1 MPESKSTHAR
11 RWTLFCMAVV
21 AIALFALWNV
31 GRRAMNMQTAAAA
44 STGQEMSEAKPGAQ
58 LKAVLQLTAVGNG
71 SAEGILLEKQSETAY
86 RKTAQHMRVSFPRDV
101 SVVMGSASDIRKD
114 TVVHVTGTVGPDK
127 VLQATRIVIL
137 TGYVSV
143 D

>member
-44 STGQEMSEAKPGAQ
+44 NTGQEMSDAKPGTQ

-71 SAEGILLEKQSETAY
+71 SAEGTVLEKRSETAY
-86 RKTAQHMRVSFPRDV
+86 HKSGEHMRVTFPRDV
-101 SVVMGSASDIRKD
+101 SVVMGSAGDIRND
-114 TVVHVTGTVGPDK
+114 AVVHVTGTVGSDK
-127 VLQATRIVIL
+127 VLQAIRIVIL